1 MKNGLKFGEAT
12 LTIRVETLETAVP
25 ADTVTEKRF
34 KEYVNVVE
42 KNFVTTFDEFGKHK
56 AALAS

>member
-34 KEYVNVVE
+34 KEYYNLSPESVYRRYPDMSPFTSN
-42 KNFVTTFDEFGKHK
+42 
-56 AALAS
+56 LAF